1 MQLAPS
7 ELSELTEREQRMG
20 MLDDRVAVI
29 TGAGRG
35 LGREHA
41 LLLARE
47 GAKVVVNDLGGDWQ
61 GAGADETPAA
71 LVVKEIEALGGEA
84 VANFDNVAEWD
95 GARRIVDTAVDT
107 FGALHV
113 LVNNAGILRDRAVF
127 NMSEEE
133 WDAVVD
139 VHLKGHFLTTRFAA
153 AYWRERH
160 KAGDDLQGRII
171 NTTSPA
177 GLYGNRGQSNYA
189 AAKAGILAMTTTT
202 ALELDRYGV
211 KVNCVAPVARTR
223 LMLNTPGSA
232 DRIGEPEDADV
243 FDEYHPANVSPVVAM
258 LASVDCPFNGRVFQV
273 RGTKVGLVD
282 GWRLEEVAFG
292 EGRWTPT
299 DLAAAVAGAGW
310 PAEPER
316 RLGVWPEQP

>member
-1 MQLAPS
+1 
-7 ELSELTEREQRMG
+7 MG

-41 LLLARE
+41 LLFARE

-61 GAGADETPAA
+61 GDGADETPAA

-84 VANFDNVAEWD
+84 VASFDNVAEWD

-113 LVNNAGILRDRAVF
+113 VVNNAGILRDRVVF
-127 NMSEEE
+127 NMTEED
-133 WDAVVD
+133 WDAVID

-160 KAGDDLQGRII
+160 KAGDDLQGRIV
-171 NTTSPA
+171 NTSSPA
-177 GLYGNRGQSNYA
+177 GLYGNPGQTNYA
-189 AAKAGILAMTTTT
+189 AAKAGILAMTETN
-202 ALELDRYGV
+202 ALELARYGV

-223 LMLNTPGSA
+223 LMQNTPGTA
-232 DRIGEPEDADV
+232 DRIGEPDDPDA
-243 FDEYHPANVSPVVAM
+243 FDEYNPANVSPVVAM
-258 LASVDCPFNGRVFQV
+258 LASADCRFSGRVFQV
-273 RGTKVGLVD
+273 RGAKVGLCD
-282 GWRLEEVAFG
+282 GWRLQEIAFAH
-292 EGRWTPT
+292 GRWTPT
-299 DLAAAVAGAGW
+299 QLAVHVAAAGW

-316 RLGVWPEQP
+316 RMGVWPEQP